1 MRTSDAVI
9 RADVKYEGTWYL
21 YTDCL
26 GREIRSSVELSCPV
40 FAGEGVS
47 AGLEGK
53 ELGRRAQIAADKV
66 DLRVTQLDAR
76 VMQLEA
82 DNAALRE
89 QIGAVTQIDVR
100 QLAAALLELAQKAK
114 ASKVLESIE
123 VRGQQVLV
131 PKELVE
137 VIDVVAVREVD
148 PVGVDPV
155 GVDPVGVDP

>member
-1 MRTSDAVI
+1 MI

-53 ELGRRAQIAADKV
+53 EIGRRAKVAADKV
-66 DLRVTQLDAR
+66 DLRVSQLDTR

-89 QIGAVTQIDVR
+89 QLSTVTQIDVR
-100 QLAAALLELAQKAK
+100 QLAAALMELAAKAK
-114 ASKVLESIE
+114 ADKALESIE
-123 VRGQQVLV
+123 MRGQHVLV

-137 VIDVVAVREVD
+137 VIDVVAVRED
-148 PVGVDPV
+148 DEEAK
-155 GVDPVGVDP
+155 DA

>member
-1 MRTSDAVI
+1 MRTEGSVI

-53 ELGRRAQIAADKV
+53 EIGRRAKVAVDKV
-66 DLRVTQLDAR
+66 DLRVSQLDTR

-89 QIGAVTQIDVR
+89 QLSAVTQIDVR
-100 QLAAALLELAQKAK
+100 QLAAALMELAAKAK
-114 ASKVLESIE
+114 ADKALESIE
-123 VRGQQVLV
+123 MRGQHVLV

-137 VIDVVAVREVD
+137 VIDVVAVRED
-148 PVGVDPV
+148 DEAKEA
-155 GVDPVGVDP
+155 